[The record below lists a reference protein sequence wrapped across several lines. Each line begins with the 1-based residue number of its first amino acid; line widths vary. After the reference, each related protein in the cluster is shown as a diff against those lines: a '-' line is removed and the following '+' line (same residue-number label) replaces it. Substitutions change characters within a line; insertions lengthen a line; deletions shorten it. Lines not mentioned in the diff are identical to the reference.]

1 MQIERYELQSPSFHP
16 WRPEFLEV
24 AAAVGAYLKRNIPD
38 IRVEHVGST
47 SVDYCGGKGIIDLL
61 VLYSD
66 KPGDFERVRD
76 GVDAAGFQHQ
86 SGGHIFPE
94 ERPMR
99 VGAVRF
105 NGTQYRFHIHVLQ
118 DGCKEERGLCEFR
131 DDLRRDDERRHSYI
145 QLKQSILEKEVA
157 DPEVYTNC
165 KSKFFND

>member
-1 MQIERYELQSPSFHP
+1 MNIGTYELKTPAFHP

-24 AAAVGAYLKRNIPD
+24 AAEVGDYLKHRISG

-66 KPGDFERVRD
+66 QPGDFDRVRD

-86 SGGHIFPE
+86 TAGHIFPE

-99 VGAVRF
+99 VGAVRYQE
-105 NGTQYRFHIHVLQ
+105 TEYRFHIHVLR

-131 DDLRRDDERRHSYI
+131 DDLRQDDERRRSYI
-145 QLKQSILEKEVA
+145 ELKQQILQKDLS
-157 DPEVYTNC
+157 DPREYTSH
-165 KSKFFND
+165 KSKFFNE